1 VVETQVDLF
10 LDQIID
16 APIKDDRALM
26 EHPFFSLQKRP
37 RMEPFIYDNGA
48 GVRIEVQPG
57 LNGMA
62 TIWDKDLLIYIASIL
77 NDHLEK
83 GHVTDRTIRFPA
95 YDFLKVSG
103 RGTGAHAYKLFNAM
117 LDRLQSTSIRTT
129 IESGGDKE
137 RLFFSWIQS
146 AKIIQRPNKSGK
158 KVMVGVEVTLNDWMY
173 RSIVQDRRVL
183 SINRNY
189 FRLTMGLERR
199 LYELARKHVGNQ
211 PEWFIGLPKL
221 ADKCGSLRETRKFK
235 ADLKKVIARGEIPD
249 YRLELID
256 AENAKTRFKPAGGKT
271 LVRFSPLTAPPAVV
285 IEPPPPRATSKPSG
299 PPKLTTAA
307 YEDAREQ
314 FPGFDIYY
322 LESRWQ
328 EWTVSKG
335 GNLKNPDKAFLAWC
349 RTYTKNNPL

>member
-1 VVETQVDLF
+1 MAETQVDLF

-37 RMEPFIYDNGA
+37 RMEAFVYDNGS
-48 GVRIEVQPG
+48 GIRVEVKPG
-57 LNGMA
+57 AHGMA

-77 NDHLEK
+77 NDRLER
-83 GHVTDRTIRFPA
+83 GDVTDRTIRFPA
-95 YDFLKVSG
+95 YDFLKVTG
-103 RGTGAHAYKLFNAM
+103 RGTGPRAYKLFDDM

-129 IESGGDKE
+129 IEAGGDKE
-137 RLFFSWIQS
+137 RRFFSWIES
-146 AKIIQRPNKSGK
+146 AKIIEKANRNGK
-158 KVMVGVEVTLNDWMY
+158 KVMVGVEVTLNDWMF

-183 SINRNY
+183 SINRDY
-189 FRLTMGLERR
+189 FRLTMGMERR

-211 PEWFIGLPKL
+211 PEWFIGIKKL

-235 ADLKKVIARGEIPD
+235 ADIKKIIERDNVPD
-249 YRLELID
+249 YRLELIESE
-256 AENAKTRFKPAGGKT
+256 AAKTPFKTADGQP
-271 LVRFSPLTAPPAVV
+271 LIRFSPRSEKPVEIEAPTPEA
-285 IEPPPPRATSKPSG
+285 PSG
-299 PPKLTTAA
+299 PPMLSTKA

-314 FPGFDIYY
+314 FLGFDIYY

-328 EWTVSKG
+328 EWTVAKG
-335 GNLKNPDKAFLAWC
+335 SALKDPDKAFLAWC